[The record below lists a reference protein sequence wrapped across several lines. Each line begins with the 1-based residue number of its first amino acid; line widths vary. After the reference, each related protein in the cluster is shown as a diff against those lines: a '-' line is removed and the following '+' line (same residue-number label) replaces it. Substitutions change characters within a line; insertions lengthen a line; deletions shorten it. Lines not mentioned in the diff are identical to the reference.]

1 MPIPNNIDEAI
12 AQIQREN
19 PRLNALVDVVTNSN
33 RGVPLQ
39 AKRLAPVRVSPSKT
53 ERQCWTLAVKSNIAV
68 DGLPHTAGIGA
79 YQNRIANED
88 AFCVAR
94 LRAADMIIVGMAN
107 MEEAALGAVTHNPH
121 FGKTHHPL
129 RHGFTAG
136 GSSGGSA
143 AAVAAGMARAAL
155 GTDTMGSCRI
165 PAAYCGV
172 VGFKPSFGRISV
184 RGVTPLS
191 RRLDHVGVIANTV
204 ADVRVVA
211 SIISVFDAACADS
224 RVFDAINDVG
234 KKSTWRRLSVLDA
247 TARAA
252 LSIGVRAAYEHALAT
267 LKHVGFELTER
278 ALNLDAITAA
288 RRAGLIICE
297 AELANS
303 LAEVLKSGGEGVSPF
318 LRDMIA
324 FGAAKSAP
332 QLAAAHA
339 RIDDAELILRTQLDG
354 VDAIFWPTAPQ
365 TAFAFSAPVPANQA
379 DFTCLANFTGAPAI
393 SVPARVADGAL
404 PVGLQLISPVGS
416 DDELL
421 SLAVEIESLLSPSP
435 FNGVSA

>member
-1 MPIPNNIDEAI
+1 MPIPNNIDEAL
-12 AQIQREN
+12 ANIQREN
-19 PRLNALVDVVTNSN
+19 SRINALVDVISN
-33 RGVPLQ
+33 PSTSVPLQ
-39 AKRLAPVRVSPSKT
+39 AKMLET
-53 ERQCWTLAVKSNIAV
+53 ERQYWTLAVKSNIAV
-68 DGLPHTAGIGA
+68 KGLPHTAGIGA
-79 YQNRIANED
+79 YRNRIADED

-94 LRAADMIIVGMAN
+94 LRKAGMAIVGMAN
-107 MEEAALGAVTHNPH
+107 MEEAALGAVTDNPH
-121 FGKTHHPL
+121 FGKTHNPH
-129 RHGFTAG
+129 RYGFTAG

-184 RGVTPLS
+184 QGVTPLS

-204 ADVRVVA
+204 ADVRVVTSA
-211 SIISVFDAACADS
+211 IAVFDAACADS
-224 RVFDAINDVG
+224 YAFDAISAMR
-234 KKSTWRRLSVLDA
+234 KQSTWRRLSVLNQA
-247 TARAA
+247 ARGM
-252 LSIGVRAAYEHALAT
+252 LTDEVRSAYEHALAT
-267 LKHVGFELTER
+267 LKQAGFELTER

-303 LAEVLKSGGEGVSPF
+303 LADVLKSGGEGVSTF

-339 RIDDAELILRTQLDG
+339 RIDDAQLILRAQLDSA
-354 VDAIFWPTAPQ
+354 DAIFWPTAPQ
-365 TAFAFSAPVPANQA
+365 TAFEFSAVIPPNQA

-393 SVPARVADGAL
+393 SIPARVGENEL
-404 PVGLQLISPVGS
+404 PVGLQLISATGS
-416 DDELL
+416 DEDLL
-421 SLAVEIESLLSPSP
+421 ALAEEIESLLCLPKSI
-435 FNGVSA
+435 GVSP

>member
-1 MPIPNNIDEAI
+1 MQTPNNIDEAFANI
-12 AQIQREN
+12 EREN
-19 PRLNALVDVVTNSN
+19 PHINALVDIISN
-33 RGVPLQ
+33 PSTGVPFE
-39 AKRLAPVRVSPSKT
+39 AKMPGTAS
-53 ERQCWTLAVKSNIAV
+53 QYWTLAIKSNIAV
-68 DGLPHTAGIGA
+68 KGLPHTAGIGA
-79 YQNRIANED
+79 YKNRIANED

-94 LRAADMIIVGMAN
+94 LREAGMTIIGTAN
-107 MEEAALGAVTHNPH
+107 MEEAALGAVTDNPH
-121 FGKTHHPL
+121 FGKTHHP
-129 RHGFTAG
+129 HQYGFTAG

-184 RGVTPLS
+184 QGVEPLS
-191 RRLDHVGVIANTV
+191 RRLDHVGVMANTV
-204 ADVRVVA
+204 ADVRVVTSA
-211 SIISVFDAACADS
+211 IAIFDPACADA
-224 RVFDAINDVG
+224 RAFNAINSMG
-234 KKSTWRRLSVLDA
+234 KKSTWRRLSILNEA
-247 TARAA
+247 ARAKLA
-252 LSIGVRAAYEHALAT
+252 AEVRSAYEHALVT
-267 LKHVGFELTER
+267 LKQAGFELIER

-303 LAEVLKSGGEGVSPF
+303 LSDVLKSGGEGVSTF

-332 QLAAAHA
+332 QLAAAHT
-339 RIDDAELILRTQLDG
+339 RIDDAEFILRAQLDG

-393 SVPARVADGAL
+393 SIPASVGENEL
-404 PVGLQLISPVGS
+404 PVGLQLISATGS
-416 DDELL
+416 DEDLL
-421 SLAVEIESLLSPSP
+421 ALAEEIESLLCLPKSI
-435 FNGVSA
+435 GV

>member
-1 MPIPNNIDEAI
+1 MQTPNNIDEAFANI
-12 AQIQREN
+12 EREN
-19 PRLNALVDVVTNSN
+19 PHINALVDIISN
-33 RGVPLQ
+33 PSTGVPFE
-39 AKRLAPVRVSPSKT
+39 AKMPGTAS
-53 ERQCWTLAVKSNIAV
+53 QYWTLAIKSNIAV
-68 DGLPHTAGIGA
+68 KGLPHTAGIGA
-79 YQNRIANED
+79 YKNRIANED
-88 AFCVAR
+88 AFCIAR
-94 LRAADMIIVGMAN
+94 LREAGMTIVGTAN
-107 MEEAALGAVTHNPH
+107 MEEAALGAVTDNPH
-121 FGKTHHPL
+121 FGKTHNPH
-129 RHGFTAG
+129 RQGFTAG

-184 RGVTPLS
+184 HGVEPLS
-191 RRLDHVGVIANTV
+191 RRLDHVGVIAKTV
-204 ADVRVVA
+204 ADVRAVTSA
-211 SIISVFDAACADS
+211 IAVFDVACADS
-224 RVFDAINDVG
+224 REFESL
-234 KKSTWRRLSVLDA
+234 KKSAWRRLSVLNQV
-247 TARAA
+247 ARETLTVEVRSAYENALAA
-252 LSIGVRAAYEHALAT
+252 LKQA
-267 LKHVGFELTER
+267 GFELIER

-303 LAEVLKSGGEGVSPF
+303 LSDVLKSGGEGVSTF

-332 QLAAAHA
+332 QLAAAHT
-339 RIDDAELILRTQLDG
+339 RIDDAQLILRAQLDG

-365 TAFAFSAPVPANQA
+365 TAFAFSAPVPAHQA

-393 SVPARVADGAL
+393 SIPARVAEGAL
-404 PVGLQLISPVGS
+404 PVGLQLISATGS

-421 SLAVEIESLLSPSP
+421 ALAAEIESLLSPSP
-435 FNGVSA
+435 SNGA

>member
-1 MPIPNNIDEAI
+1 MQTPNTIDEAFANI
-12 AQIQREN
+12 EREN
-19 PRLNALVDVVTNSN
+19 PRINALVDIISNTNT
-33 RGVPLQ
+33 GAVLQ
-39 AKRLAPVRVSPSKT
+39 AKMPETA
-53 ERQCWTLAVKSNIAV
+53 RQYWTLAIKSNIAV
-68 DGLPHTAGIGA
+68 EGLPHAAGIGA
-79 YQNRIANED
+79 YKNRITNED

-94 LRAADMIIVGMAN
+94 LREAGMVIVGIAN
-107 MEEAALGAVTHNPH
+107 MEEAALGAVTDNPH
-121 FGKTHHPL
+121 FGKTHHP
-129 RHGFTAG
+129 HQYGFTAG

-184 RGVTPLS
+184 QGVEPLS
-191 RRLDHVGVIANTV
+191 RRLDHVGVMASTV
-204 ADVRVVA
+204 ADVRVVTSA
-211 SIISVFDAACADS
+211 IAIFDPACADA
-224 RVFDAINDVG
+224 RAFNAINSMG
-234 KKSTWRRLSVLDA
+234 KKSTWRRLSILNEA
-247 TARAA
+247 ARAKLA
-252 LSIGVRAAYEHALAT
+252 AEVRSAYEHALVT
-267 LKHVGFELTER
+267 LKQAGFELIER

-303 LAEVLKSGGEGVSPF
+303 LSDVLKSGGEGVSTF

-332 QLAAAHA
+332 QLAAAHT
-339 RIDDAELILRTQLDG
+339 RIDDAEFILRAQLDG

-393 SVPARVADGAL
+393 SIPASVGENEL
-404 PVGLQLISPVGS
+404 PVGLQLISATGS
-416 DDELL
+416 DEDLL
-421 SLAVEIESLLSPSP
+421 ALAEEIESLLCLPKSI
-435 FNGVSA
+435 GV

>member
-1 MPIPNNIDEAI
+1 MPIPNNINEVFAN
-12 AQIQREN
+12 IQREN
-19 PRLNALVDVVTNSN
+19 PRINALVDIISNTNTS
-33 RGVPLQ
+33 VPLQ
-39 AKRLAPVRVSPSKT
+39 AKMLET
-53 ERQCWTLAVKSNIAV
+53 ECQYWTLAVKSNIAV
-68 DGLPHTAGIGA
+68 KGLPHTAGIGA
-79 YQNRIANED
+79 YRNRTANED
-88 AFCVAR
+88 AFCVVR
-94 LRAADMIIVGMAN
+94 LREAGMIIVGMAN
-107 MEEAALGAVTHNPH
+107 MEEAALGAVTDNPH
-121 FGKTHHPL
+121 FGKTHNPL

-184 RGVTPLS
+184 DGVESLS

-204 ADVRVVA
+204 ADVRVA
-211 SIISVFDAACADS
+211 TSAIAVFDTACADS
-224 RVFDAINDVG
+224 RAFDAISARG
-234 KKSTWRRLSVLDA
+234 KKSTWRRLSVLNQV
-247 TARAA
+247 ARETLAA
-252 LSIGVRAAYEHALAT
+252 EVRSAYEHAIAM
-267 LKHVGFELTER
+267 LKQAGFKLTER
-278 ALNLDAITAA
+278 ALNLDTITAA

-303 LAEVLKSGGEGVSPF
+303 LADILKSGGEGVSTF

-324 FGAAKSAP
+324 FGAAKSAS

-339 RIDDAELILRTQLDG
+339 RIDDTELILRAQLDG

-393 SVPARVADGAL
+393 SIPTRLVSGEL
-404 PVGLQLISPVGS
+404 PVGLQFISPTGS

-421 SLAVEIESLLSPSP
+421 ALAAEIESLISASTLI
-435 FNGVSA
+435 GVSP

>member
-1 MPIPNNIDEAI
+1 MPISNNIDEAI

-19 PRLNALVDVVTNSN
+19 PRLNALVDIISN
-33 RGVPLQ
+33 PNAGVPLQ
-39 AKRLAPVRVSPSKT
+39 TKMPEKA
-53 ERQCWTLAVKSNIAV
+53 RQHWTLAVKANIAV
-68 DGLPHTAGIGA
+68 KGLPHTAGIGA
-79 YQNRIANED
+79 YRDRIANED
-88 AFCVAR
+88 AFCLAR
-94 LRAADMIIVGMAN
+94 LREAGMIIVGTAN
-107 MEEAALGAVTHNPH
+107 MEEAALGAVTNNPH
-121 FGKTHHPL
+121 FGKTHNPL
-129 RHGFTAG
+129 RYGFTAG

-172 VGFKPSFGRISV
+172 VGFKPSFGHISV
-184 RGVTPLS
+184 RGVESLS

-204 ADVRVVA
+204 ADVRVVTSA
-211 SIISVFDAACADS
+211 IAVFDAECADS
-224 RVFDAINDVG
+224 REFDAINEVG
-234 KKSTWRRLSVLDA
+234 KISTWRRLSILNA
-247 TARAA
+247 TTRNSLTAE
-252 LSIGVRAAYEHALAT
+252 VRLAYEHAIAT
-267 LKHVGFELTER
+267 LKQAGFELIER

-303 LAEVLKSGGEGVSPF
+303 LADVLKSGGEGVSTF

-324 FGAAKSAP
+324 FGTAKSAP

-339 RIDDAELILRTQLDG
+339 RIDDGELILRKQLNG

-379 DFTCLANFTGAPAI
+379 DFTCLANFTGVPAI
-393 SVPARVADGAL
+393 SIPARVAEGAL
-404 PVGLQLISPVGS
+404 PVGLQLMSRTGS
-416 DDELL
+416 DENLL
-421 SLAVEIESLLSPSP
+421 ALAEEIESLLSTSSLIGALP
-435 FNGVSA
+435 

>member
-1 MPIPNNIDEAI
+1 MPIPNNINEAF
-12 AQIQREN
+12 ANIQREN
-19 PRLNALVDVVTNSN
+19 PRINALVDIILNPNT
-33 RGVPLQ
+33 GVPFGAKMPDTALQ
-39 AKRLAPVRVSPSKT
+39 Y
-53 ERQCWTLAVKSNIAV
+53 WTLTVKSNIAV
-68 DGLPHTAGIGA
+68 KGLPHTAGIGA
-79 YQNRIANED
+79 YRNRIAPED

-94 LRAADMIIVGMAN
+94 LREAGMTIVGSAN
-107 MEEAALGAVTHNPH
+107 MEEAALGAVTDNPH
-121 FGKTHHPL
+121 FGKTHNPL

-143 AAVAAGMARAAL
+143 AAVAAGMARVAL

-172 VGFKPSFGRISV
+172 VGFKPSFGRVSV
-184 RGVTPLS
+184 QGVTPLS

-204 ADVRVVA
+204 ADVRVVTSA
-211 SIISVFDAACADS
+211 IAVFDAACADS
-224 RVFDAINDVG
+224 RAFDAINAMG
-234 KKSTWRRLSVLDA
+234 KQSTWRRLSVLNQV
-247 TARAA
+247 ARGT
-252 LSIGVRAAYEHALAT
+252 LTVEVRSAYEHAIAM
-267 LKHVGFELTER
+267 LKQAGFKLTER
-278 ALNLDAITAA
+278 ALNLDAISAT

-303 LAEVLKSGGEGVSPF
+303 LADVLKSGGEGVSTF

-339 RIDDAELILRTQLDG
+339 RIDDAELILRAQLDG

-393 SVPARVADGAL
+393 SFPASVANGEL
-404 PVGLQLISPVGS
+404 PVGLQLISPTGS
-416 DDELL
+416 DEDLL
-421 SLAVEIESLLSPSP
+421 ALAEKIESLISASTLI
-435 FNGVSA
+435 GVSP

>member
-1 MPIPNNIDEAI
+1 MPIPNNIDEAF
-12 AQIQREN
+12 ANIQREN
-19 PRLNALVDVVTNSN
+19 PRINALVDIISNPSTGELFEAKMPVT
-33 RGVPLQ
+33 
-39 AKRLAPVRVSPSKT
+39 A
-53 ERQCWTLAVKSNIAV
+53 RQYWTLVIKSNIAV
-68 DGLPHTAGIGA
+68 KGLPHTAGIGA
-79 YQNRIANED
+79 YRHRTANED

-94 LRAADMIIVGMAN
+94 LREAGMVIVGTAN
-107 MEEAALGAVTHNPH
+107 MEEAALGAVNDNPH
-121 FGKTHHPL
+121 FGRTENPH

-184 RGVTPLS
+184 RGVEPLS

-211 SIISVFDAACADS
+211 SIVSVFDVACADS
-224 RVFDAINDVG
+224 CVFSPIS
-234 KKSTWRRLSVLDA
+234 KTSTWRRLAVLNQA
-247 TARAA
+247 ARGTLTAD
-252 LSIGVRAAYEHALAT
+252 VRSAYEHAIAT
-267 LKHVGFELTER
+267 LKQAGFELTER

-303 LAEVLKSGGEGVSPF
+303 LSEILKSGGEGVSIF

-332 QLAAAHA
+332 QLGAAHA
-339 RIDDAELILRTQLDG
+339 RIDDAELILRAQLDR

-393 SVPARVADGAL
+393 SIPARVGESEL
-404 PVGLQLISPVGS
+404 PVGLQLISPTGS
-416 DDELL
+416 DENLL
-421 SLAVEIESLLSPSP
+421 ALAEEIESLLCLPKSI
-435 FNGVSA
+435 GVSP

>member
-1 MPIPNNIDEAI
+1 MPIPNNIDEAF
-12 AQIQREN
+12 ANIQREN
-19 PRLNALVDVVTNSN
+19 PRLNALVNIISNPSTGELFEAKMPVT
-33 RGVPLQ
+33 
-39 AKRLAPVRVSPSKT
+39 A
-53 ERQCWTLAVKSNIAV
+53 RQYWTLVIKSNIAV
-68 DGLPHTAGIGA
+68 KGLPHTGGIGA
-79 YQNRIANED
+79 YRHRIANED

-94 LRAADMIIVGMAN
+94 LREAGMIIVGMAN
-107 MEEAALGAVTHNPH
+107 MEEAALGAVTDNPH
-121 FGKTHHPL
+121 FGKTHNP
-129 RHGFTAG
+129 RRFGFTAG

-184 RGVTPLS
+184 HGMEPLS

-211 SIISVFDAACADS
+211 SIVSVFDAACADS
-224 RVFDAINDVG
+224 CVFSPIS
-234 KKSTWRRLSVLDA
+234 KTSTWRRLAVLNQA
-247 TARAA
+247 ARGT
-252 LSIGVRAAYEHALAT
+252 LTVDVRSAYEHALAT
-267 LKHVGFELTER
+267 LTQAGFELTER
-278 ALNLDAITAA
+278 ALNLDAITSA

-303 LAEVLKSGGEGVSPF
+303 LAEVLKSGGEGVSIF

-324 FGAAKSAP
+324 FGAAKSAS

-339 RIDDAELILRTQLDG
+339 RIDDAELILRAQLDG

-393 SVPARVADGAL
+393 SIPARVAGGEL
-404 PVGLQLISPVGS
+404 PIGLQLISPFGS
-416 DDELL
+416 DEQLL
-421 SLAVEIESLLSPSP
+421 LLAAEIESVLSPSP
-435 FNGVSA
+435 SNGASI

>member
-1 MPIPNNIDEAI
+1 MPIPNNIDEAF
-12 AQIQREN
+12 ANIQREN
-19 PRLNALVDVVTNSN
+19 PRINALVDVITSANAGALFEAKMPVT
-33 RGVPLQ
+33 
-39 AKRLAPVRVSPSKT
+39 A
-53 ERQCWTLAVKSNIAV
+53 RQYWTLVIKSNIAV
-68 DGLPHTAGIGA
+68 KGLPHTAGIGA
-79 YQNRIANED
+79 YRHRIANED

-94 LRAADMIIVGMAN
+94 LREAGMVIVGMAN
-107 MEEAALGAVTHNPH
+107 MEEAALGAVTDNPH
-121 FGKTHHPL
+121 FGRTENPH

-184 RGVTPLS
+184 RGVEPLS

-211 SIISVFDAACADS
+211 SIVSVFDVACADS
-224 RVFDAINDVG
+224 CVFSPIS
-234 KKSTWRRLSVLDA
+234 KTSTWRRLAVLNQA
-247 TARAA
+247 
-252 LSIGVRAAYEHALAT
+252 VRGTLTNDVRSAYEHALAT
-267 LKHVGFELTER
+267 LTQAGFELTER

-303 LAEVLKSGGEGVSPF
+303 LSEILKSGGEGVSAF

-324 FGAAKSAP
+324 FGAAKSAS

-339 RIDDAELILRTQLDG
+339 RIDDAELILRAQLGG

-365 TAFAFSAPVPANQA
+365 TAFAFTAPVPANQA

-393 SVPARVADGAL
+393 SIPARVGESEL
-404 PVGLQLISPVGS
+404 PVGLQLISPTGS
-416 DDELL
+416 DENLL
-421 SLAVEIESLLSPSP
+421 ALAEEIESLLSASLLIGALP
-435 FNGVSA
+435 

>member
-1 MPIPNNIDEAI
+1 MQTPNTIDEAFANI
-12 AQIQREN
+12 EREN
-19 PRLNALVDVVTNSN
+19 PRLNALVDITSN
-33 RGVPLQ
+33 PNTGVPFE
-39 AKRLAPVRVSPSKT
+39 AKMPETAH
-53 ERQCWTLAVKSNIAV
+53 QYWTLAIKSNIAV
-68 DGLPHTAGIGA
+68 KGLPHTAGIGA
-79 YQNRIANED
+79 YRNRIANED
-88 AFCVAR
+88 AFCVTR
-94 LRAADMIIVGMAN
+94 LRKAGMTIVGMAN
-107 MEEAALGAVTHNPH
+107 MEEAALGAVTDNPH
-121 FGKTHHPL
+121 FGKTHHP
-129 RHGFTAG
+129 RQFGFTAG

-184 RGVTPLS
+184 YGIEPLS

-204 ADVRVVA
+204 ADVRVVTSA
-211 SIISVFDAACADS
+211 IAVFDAACADS
-224 RVFDAINDVG
+224 RAFDAINSMG

-247 TARAA
+247 LARAA
-252 LSIGVRAAYEHALAT
+252 LSVEVKAAYELALAT
-267 LKHVGFELTER
+267 LKQAGFELIER
-278 ALNLDAITAA
+278 ALNRDAITTA

-303 LAEVLKSGGEGVSPF
+303 LSEILKSGGEGVSTF

-324 FGAAKSAP
+324 FGAAKSAS

-339 RIDDAELILRTQLDG
+339 RIDDAELILRAQLDG
-354 VDAIFWPTAPQ
+354 VDAIFWPATPQ

-393 SVPARVADGAL
+393 SIPARVTEGAL
-404 PVGLQLISPVGS
+404 PVGIQLISSVGS
-416 DDELL
+416 DEQLL
-421 SLAVEIESLLSPSP
+421 SLATEIESLLSTSPST
-435 FNGVSA
+435 GVSV